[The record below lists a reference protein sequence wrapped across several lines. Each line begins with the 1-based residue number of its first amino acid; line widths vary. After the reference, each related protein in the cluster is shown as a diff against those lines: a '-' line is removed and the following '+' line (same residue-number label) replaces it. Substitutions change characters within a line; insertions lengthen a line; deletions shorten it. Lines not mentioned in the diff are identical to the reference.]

1 MLPTTRFRSVIH
13 PLGIH
18 HYTPWV
24 LGVATYEAGP
34 LLRVFLKDAPKTW
47 REDVQVRRCR
57 ICNLQKIRRL
67 DG

>member
-1 MLPTTRFRSVIH
+1 MESTRLRRYLHSV
-13 PLGIH
+13 GVH

-34 LLRVFLKDAPKTW
+34 LLRVLLKDAPKTW

-57 ICNLQKIRRL
+57 ICNLQKIRSL
-67 DG
+67 G